1 MKNLKQRI
9 QRGETVLGCWL
20 NLGSS
25 LAAEMVG
32 LAGFDWVLIDLEHGA
47 GTEKDV
53 LFQLQA
59 LEHGTAAPIIRV
71 EGFARQRIHRVLDFG
86 AEGIMCPRIKTAE
99 EAQKA
104 VSALRYTPEGLRG
117 VAKMVRATNF
127 GVNFDNYLKNAND
140 NLVGVIQI
148 ETEESLHCLDAIA
161 SIEGVDVLF
170 VGPSDLSMALGI
182 FGQFDHPLFMD
193 ALKATAAA
201 AEKAGKAAGVLLYNA
216 DHFNIFYELG
226 FRFIASGADAG
237 FVNAGAR
244 NMVSKLRGFRDSFQV
259 RGETNA

>member
-1 MKNLKQRI
+1 MKNLKRRI
-9 QRGETVLGCWL
+9 QAGETVLGCWL

-53 LFQLQA
+53 LYQLQA

-71 EGFARQRIHRVLDFG
+71 EGFERQRIHRVLDYG
-86 AEGIMCPRIKTAE
+86 AEGIMCPRVKTAT
-99 EAQKA
+99 EAKQA
-104 VSALRYTPEGLRG
+104 VDAMKYTPEGLRG

-127 GVNFDNYLKNAND
+127 GVNFDDYLSDAKD

-148 ETEESLHCLDAIA
+148 ETEEALHCLDDIAAID
-161 SIEGVDVLF
+161 GVDVLF
-170 VGPSDLSMALGI
+170 VGPSDLTMALGI
-182 FGQFDHPLFMD
+182 FGQFDHPRFID

-201 AEKAGKAAGVLLYNA
+201 AQKAGKATGVLLYNP
-216 DHFNIFYELG
+216 DHFGQFYELD

-237 FVNAGAR
+237 FINNGAR
-244 NMVSKLRGFRDSFQV
+244 AMVKKLGDFRTAFELRNHS
-259 RGETNA
+259 

>member
-1 MKNLKQRI
+1 MKNLKQRL
-9 QRGETVLGCWL
+9 QHGETVLGCWL

-53 LFQLQA
+53 LYQLQA

-71 EGFARQRIHRVLDFG
+71 EGFERQRIHRVLDLG
-86 AEGIMCPRIKTAE
+86 AEGIMCPRIKTVE

-127 GVNFDNYLKNAND
+127 GVNFDAYLAGAND

-148 ETEESLHCLDAIA
+148 ETEESLHGLDAIA
-161 SIEGVDVLF
+161 ALDGVDVLF

-182 FGQFDHPLFMD
+182 FGQFEHPLFVD
-193 ALKATAAA
+193 AIRATAAA
-201 AEKAGKAAGVLLYNA
+201 AQQAGKVAGVLLYNA
-216 DHFNIFYELG
+216 DDFRTFYELG
-226 FRFIASGADAG
+226 YRFIASGADAG
-237 FVNAGAR
+237 FVNTGAR
-244 NMVSKLRGFRDSFQV
+244 NMVSRLRNFRDTLQ
-259 RGETNA
+259 TQ